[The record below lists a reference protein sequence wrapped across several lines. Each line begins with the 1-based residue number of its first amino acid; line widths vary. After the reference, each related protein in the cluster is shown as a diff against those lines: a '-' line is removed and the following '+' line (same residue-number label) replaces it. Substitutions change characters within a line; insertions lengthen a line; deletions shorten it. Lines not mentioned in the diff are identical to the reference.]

1 MATYYPFQHR
11 KMINPPTTI
20 HIKSDSNEL
29 QYVETKKPM
38 TPLKE
43 IADKHINSAIIG
55 FWRMGNVDAVIAA
68 VVGCS
73 LDRVFNT
80 IKTYKDIKGIK

>member
-1 MATYYPFQHR
+1 MKA
-11 KMINPPTTI
+11 PTTI
-20 HIKSDSNEL
+20 H
-29 QYVETKKPM
+29 
-38 TPLKE
+38 
-43 IADKHINSAIIG
+43 DKHINSAIIG

-80 IKTYKDIKGIK
+80 IKTYKEIKGDNIINVSG